1 MTPLLEYVSS
11 RNNSKG
17 ADALPT
23 IVKHT
28 MNKIVTSDGMVFETK
43 PGVSGWWC
51 ELQNGTKIQVSSERG
66 GLYYKISWMEKG
78 RHLTISVNI
87 YYTLED
93 AIIHALSEYN
103 GQTY

>member
-1 MTPLLEYVSS
+1 MIPLLEYISS
-11 RNNSKG
+11 RNNSKD

-23 IVKHT
+23 IVKHVT
-28 MNKIVTSDGMVFETK
+28 NKIVTSDGMVFETK

-51 ELQNGTKIQVSSERG
+51 ELQNGTKIQVSSEGG
-66 GLYYKISWMEKG
+66 GLYYKISWMEKD
-78 RHLTISVNI
+78 RTLTISSNI
-87 YYTLED
+87 YYNLDD